1 VGATVLRQ
9 LLHFLDFVED
19 DGGMQTLDQGTRIQ
33 AARIQAARTQAARIQ
48 AARTQAARIQAAQ
61 VSADAVLN
69 AGVFEEDVLGVRES
83 AAEEG
88 SLARSPRT
96 SHDYHGEAAQC
107 GIGARKR
114 SCGTLRIDEK
124 SNVQL

>member
-1 VGATVLRQ
+1 MGATVLRQ

-19 DGGMQTLDQGTRIQ
+19 DGGMQTLDQGTRI
-33 AARIQAARTQAARIQ
+33 QAARIQ

>member
-1 VGATVLRQ
+1 MGATVLRQ

-19 DGGMQTLDQGTRIQ
+19 DGGMQTLDQGT
-33 AARIQAARTQAARIQ
+33 
-48 AARTQAARIQAAQ
+48 RIQAAQ